1 VQKVFPEAAA
11 TASGQKLDHNFGP
24 SSDDSDDNDYEP
36 DGPDIDKKSQEEES
50 SSDES
55 DFTSASD
62 EFKAPPDGK
71 EYLGLS
77 SDDSED
83 DDYDPD
89 APVLEEKL
97 KQESSSSDFTSDS
110 EDLAATIN
118 GDGLSLEDECHMPI
132 EPRGVSNG
140 RKSKFDG
147 KKMQSL
153 NSELL
158 SMLEPD
164 LCQDES
170 ATVSGKRN
178 VDRLDYKKLYDVS
191 ASDLIA
197 YETGFLLHGLGAFLS
212 CCITHYYFKHDHIIR
227 VNPGLLF
234 QIGVLPASC

>member
-1 VQKVFPEAAA
+1 VQNVFPEAAA
-11 TASGQKLDHNFGP
+11 VASGQKLDYNFGL
-24 SSDDSDDNDYEP
+24 SSDDSDDNDYDP
-36 DGPDIDKKSQEEES
+36 DGPDIDEKSQEES

-55 DFTSASD
+55 DFSSASD
-62 EFKAPPDGK
+62 EFEAPPDDK
-71 EYLGLS
+71 QYLGLP

-110 EDLAATIN
+110 EDLDATLN
-118 GDGLSLEDECHMPI
+118 GDGLSLGDEYHMPI
-132 EPRGVSNG
+132 EPHEDSNG
-140 RKSKFDG
+140 RRSRFGG
-147 KKMQSL
+147 KKNHSL
-153 NSELL
+153 NSKLL

-164 LCQDES
+164 SHQEKS
-170 ATVSGKRN
+170 APVSGKRN
-178 VDRLDYKKLYDVS
+178 IERLDYKKLYDVS